1 MTIDGEAL
9 SEPAK
14 IDVSADENGRLIPV
28 PVSTPQ
34 KGRISFR
41 AVAAPDEGLR
51 PGTLIVEDLTLT
63 TEPRGDAVDTSD
75 SSDSSDAV
83 DDSRRFNVVVYL
95 IDTLRSDHL
104 GCYGYDKPTSPN
116 IDAFAAEA
124 AVFEHTIAQ
133 ASYTRASVPSLLT
146 GTGPRTHGVLLAR
159 NQLPDTIQNVAEILS
174 RRGYDTAAFITNP
187 VVDKSGI
194 ERGVD
199 QFRLETEATVLKNAL
214 QWIDDRDSGA
224 PFYLYLHTMEP
235 HAPYAPPDKF
245 QAGFASGVRQ
255 PALTPDKR
263 GVLARIHKKLFGVNG
278 EPAISFAGRV
288 WLDALLA
295 GALEVGDHQHTLP
308 ALYDA
313 EIAHADERFGGFVRS
328 LKERA
333 LYDNTV
339 IVLTSDHGEEFYEHG
354 SWEHSRTL
362 YSEILNIP
370 LIVRFPS
377 AAGGT
382 GTRVKS
388 MAQEIDVMPT
398 LLAILGIPIPEYVE
412 GDNLLPLSG
421 DRSPKQTRVLFSH
434 NGGVWL
440 GDAVVDY
447 PWKYI
452 ESQVGRELFDLER
465 DPAERAS
472 LTAEKPLLAGYY
484 RSLIRARA
492 ASTSNREANS
502 QVEISPEQLKKIR
515 TLGYLE

>member
-1 MTIDGEAL
+1 MTRRIPVLVPRRSGRMSLSKASRGPLQLGTVKLCLMLTACLAACSTGPSDSGRDVVFDFVEYLPLAEVNQEVKLITFGMPQARSHFVSGWSRDATPGKERYVWSTGRKSVLSFWLRSTRDLPIRLRCEPFGFGGGPQQHMSIAVNGFRVTEIAMKPGMVDYEISLLERTLRPGGNLLTFQFAYAWAPIAVSPISPDRRIFSARWTEIEFLDASSDTVRTARDRLHLPAGSRLDYYLNLRPSNYVEVGRLRRRGDARIHLEVTIDGEAL

-63 TEPRGDAVDTSD
+63 AEPRGDAVDTSDSSD

-199 QFRLETEATVLKNAL
+199 QFKLEAEPTVLKNAL

-235 HAPYAPPDKF
+235 HAPYAPPTSSKPGLP
-245 QAGFASGVRQ
+245 QGF
-255 PALTPDKR
+255 
-263 GVLARIHKKLFGVNG
+263 
-278 EPAISFAGRV
+278 
-288 WLDALLA
+288 
-295 GALEVGDHQHTLP
+295 
-308 ALYDA
+308 
-313 EIAHADERFGGFVRS
+313 
-328 LKERA
+328 
-333 LYDNTV
+333 DNP
-339 IVLTSDHGEEFYEHG
+339 
-354 SWEHSRTL
+354 R
-362 YSEILNIP
+362 
-370 LIVRFPS
+370 
-377 AAGGT
+377 
-382 GTRVKS
+382 
-388 MAQEIDVMPT
+388 
-398 LLAILGIPIPEYVE
+398 
-412 GDNLLPLSG
+412 
-421 DRSPKQTRVLFSH
+421 
-434 NGGVWL
+434 
-440 GDAVVDY
+440 
-447 PWKYI
+447 
-452 ESQVGRELFDLER
+452 
-465 DPAERAS
+465 
-472 LTAEKPLLAGYY
+472 
-484 RSLIRARA
+484 
-492 ASTSNREANS
+492 
-502 QVEISPEQLKKIR
+502 
-515 TLGYLE
+515 